1 MKTMDFIE
9 NDGILPEEQKGCSRM
24 SKGSGDNLYEDKM
37 LLQEVKRRKKNLA
50 MGWIDY
56 RKAYDLVPSPG

>member
-1 MKTMDFIE
+1 MKTMYFIE

-24 SKGSGDNLYEDKM
+24 SKGTGDNLYEDKM

-50 MGWIDY
+50 MGWFDY